1 MSFFNVKTIDKV
13 WAKICKY
20 EGETF
25 YTVSRKKPYTYVIVD
40 GYILINNDK
49 RRKVT
54 KSALEKAISINNP
67 TPTALKRENIWAPS
81 YICGIITDSRI
92 K

>member
-1 MSFFNVKTIDKV
+1 MSFFNVKTMDKV

-25 YTVSRKKPYTYVIVD
+25 YTITNIEYNYVVKNT
-40 GYILINNDK
+40 YILINNDP
-49 RRKVT
+49 RRRVT
-54 KSALEKAISINNP
+54 KSALKKALEIKNP
-67 TPTALKRENIWAPS
+67 TPTKINMRCQS
-81 YICGIITDSRI
+81 YIYGIITDSRI